1 MNSNLINRGVAKIHK
16 LRQVEEEVNQ
26 SAAKIHTHLT
36 EITGRIAAAEG
47 EERKQV
53 ADKHRELVGR
63 INLEADKEIMKI
75 NLMRRSKLEQAFKD
89 ANDSCKIIHD
99 NTQILACE
107 IAGAQRRIDEC
118 VNRLKS
124 RLGKESSAINDA
136 HVRVQHHVT
145 VGGKRLPNDF
155 QEAVRSLT
163 ENLDEE
169 LVNSGN
175 ITEIARE
182 VEKLQFKRGQGCDI
196 GKLEGVEDRWMLKNR
211 DLYQPVTLLGCT
223 GPDEIVFEHDGSSV
237 YTSNIKDKKMQKVTK
252 ISGTSVLTTTTH
264 LSGGKFVAGTTNDTL
279 ELFHQTVPGEWRYL
293 RALGDQAKKFH
304 YVAVDRG
311 GLILAAQSNGST
323 VHVFDPNEGRPIGV
337 VTLENELKIRGLAA
351 MPSGPIAVL
360 TNDGGKRVR
369 FVDGSGRI
377 LFSTNFGSKNV
388 TCIAA
393 DRVKDSLYCLHH
405 DSRCGMV
412 GVHEISI
419 GREATPEEII
429 KLDFEKPVLTPSLA
443 VPSSGTLVIEANE
456 TLYCYKKTPYL
467 HHLMNE
473 LNSK

>member
-1 MNSNLINRGVAKIHK
+1 MNSDLINRGVAKIHK
-16 LRQVEEEVNQ
+16 LRQVEEEVSQ
-26 SAAKIHTHLT
+26 SAAKIRAHLT

-53 ADKHRELVGR
+53 TDKHHQLVYR

-75 NLMRRSKLEQAFKD
+75 NLMRRSRLEQAFKD
-89 ANDSCKIIHD
+89 ANDSCKKIHD

-107 IAGAQRRIDEC
+107 IAGAQQRIDEY

-136 HVRVQHHVT
+136 HVRVQNHVT

-163 ENLDEE
+163 GYLDEE
-169 LVNSGN
+169 LVNSRN

-182 VEKLQFKRGQGCDI
+182 VEKLQFKRGQGYDI
-196 GKLEGVEDRWMLKNR
+196 GKLEGVEDRWLLKKW
-211 DLYQPVTLLGCT
+211 DLCQPLTLLGCT
-223 GPDEIVFEHDGSSV
+223 GPDEIVFEYDGSSV
-237 YTSNIKDKKMQKVTK
+237 YTANIKDKKMLRVAK
-252 ISGTSVLTTTTH
+252 ISGTSVLTTTTP

-293 RALGDQAKKFH
+293 RALGDQVKKFN

-323 VHVFDPNEGRPIGV
+323 IHVFEPNDGGPIGV
-337 VTLENELKIRGLAA
+337 VTLENELKIRGLSA

-369 FVDGSGRI
+369 FLDGLGRV
-377 LFSTNFGSKNV
+377 LFSTNLGGKNV

-405 DSRCGMV
+405 DPRCGVV
-412 GVHEISI
+412 GVDEILV
-419 GREATPEEII
+419 GREATPEQII
-429 KLDFEKPVLTPSLA
+429 TLDFKTPVLTPSL
-443 VPSSGTLVIEANE
+443 VVLSSGTLVIEAND

-473 LNSK
+473 LNGK